1 MSHIK
6 ADRLVQHDI
15 DTNAHYEGEIKLSGS
30 TDISN
35 SFKSCKRHLFFYKD
49 KS

>member
-6 ADRLVQHDI
+6 AHRLVQHDI

-30 TDISN
+30 TNLSD
-35 SFKSCKRHLFFYKD
+35 SFKSCKNYIFFF
-49 KS
+49 